1 VAAEKGSLDMG
12 PLLNPED
19 RFMLEGGVGDA
30 QSIKEGEEVLGRGL
44 GHGHDLGR
52 QAPMLK
58 TD

>member
-1 VAAEKGSLDMG
+1 
-12 PLLNPED
+12 
-19 RFMLEGGVGDA
+19 MLEGGVGYA